1 MISGQMYEMERNE
14 ISVLKSRGASGGQI
28 MRLYL
33 YQSIALTGAGCLF
46 GLPLGRAFCQ
56 MLGAADDFLRFK
68 ASRKLEIHYNAEVWF
83 YALVSFVTCI
93 LIITIPAVKHSRV
106 TIVNLKQ
113 QRAIKKQSWWE
124 TCFLDLIFLAIS
136 FYGYYNYKN
145 HTAELTERVLR
156 GEPLDQIGRAHV

>member
-56 MLGAADDFLRFK
+56 MLGAADDFLIQ
-68 ASRKLEIHYNAEVWF
+68 S
-83 YALVSFVTCI
+83 
-93 LIITIPAVKHSRV
+93 VKK
-106 TIVNLKQ
+106 TGNTLQ
-113 QRAIKKQSWWE
+113 
-124 TCFLDLIFLAIS
+124 C
-136 FYGYYNYKN
+136 
-145 HTAELTERVLR
+145 
-156 GEPLDQIGRAHV
+156 